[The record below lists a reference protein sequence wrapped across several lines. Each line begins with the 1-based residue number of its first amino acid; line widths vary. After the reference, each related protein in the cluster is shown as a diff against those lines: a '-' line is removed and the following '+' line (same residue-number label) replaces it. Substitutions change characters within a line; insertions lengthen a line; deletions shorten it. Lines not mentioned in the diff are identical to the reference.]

1 MIFKEQFEKSY
12 CYTIKGTKVRRIGS
26 SLIKNSMEDKL
37 KTLKNYETMVEAMF
51 DQELLRERNIDNF
64 INNEESVELMPMFG
78 DINEGL
84 RILVFEKDYELAKSI
99 LQEYTD
105 SIVNT

>member
-1 MIFKEQFEKSY
+1 
-12 CYTIKGTKVRRIGS
+12 
-26 SLIKNSMEDKL
+26 MEDKL

-64 INNEESVELMPMFG
+64 INNEESVEILPSFG

-84 RILVFEKDYELAKSI
+84 RILVFEKDYDTAINI
-99 LQEYTD
+99 LNEYND
-105 SIVNT
+105 SIVEA